1 MGKSLALATAA
12 LAALV
17 AFGCKGEQVP
27 VPVAADSPPAF
38 AKGASMADFI
48 AGKWCPNGGVDSETA
63 EKFGVDPNSEIDV
76 SQHWVFKPDGTF
88 EYGKLGYDS
97 KITGKWTADQGQVY
111 LMYEMWDNET
121 IQARKERLA
130 KDEEGGGQAALYAMQ
145 GFDNTMSMLSKLEY
159 LMVTEDGKGLTFSRP
174 TPTDPNAMGG
184 GIDISALMG
193 PSFDLVRMK

>member
-1 MGKSLALATAA
+1 MGKSLTLALAA

-17 AFGCKGEQVP
+17 VGCKGPQVP
-27 VPVAADSPPAF
+27 VPVAMENPPAF
-38 AKGASMADFI
+38 ADGGSMAEFI
-48 AGKWCPNGGVDSETA
+48 AGKWCPNGGVDSDTA

-76 SQHWVFKPDGTF
+76 SQHWVFNADGTF

-97 KITGKWTADQGQVY
+97 KITGKWTADQGQVF

-130 KDEEGGGQAALYAMQ
+130 KDEEGGGQAAITAMM
-145 GFDNTMSMLSKLEY
+145 GFENTMSMLSKLEF
-159 LMVTEDGKGLTFSRP
+159 LHLTEDKKGLTFTKPMSS
-174 TPTDPNAMGG
+174 DPNAAPGG
-184 GIDISALMG
+184 LDMSALMG